1 MSEPTIKEIFKT
13 LSKRQ
18 RNNVFELI
26 DSILNTGTINMDI
39 YRKCMESLNS
49 IDQDKFVKCLINNAL
64 ATVDEEEKRND

>member
-26 DSILNTGTINMDI
+26 DSILNTGTINMEI
-39 YRKCMESLNS
+39 YHKCMGSLNS
-49 IDQDKFVKCLINNAL
+49 NDQVKFVKCLINNAL
-64 ATVDEEEKRND
+64 ATVNEEEKRND